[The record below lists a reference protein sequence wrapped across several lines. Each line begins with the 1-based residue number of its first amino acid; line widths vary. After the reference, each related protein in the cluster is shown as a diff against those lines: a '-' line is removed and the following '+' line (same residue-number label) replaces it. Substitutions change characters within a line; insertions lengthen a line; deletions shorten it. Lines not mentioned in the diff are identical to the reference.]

1 MTHYSY
7 TVGELKKLIAESSQ
21 EFKPVLGPNV
31 ERDNKK
37 NNEESYKETEKK
49 AKDYDGGLNEP
60 KKEKLQD
67 KVDGNRTTLEYNPDI
82 EPSKEYKERVEA
94 QAKGYTSK
102 LEQDNGNERGGV
114 EMDDDGRILKQFT
127 DARDN
132 REKIKT
138 QLQKSGLA
146 ARTYPDS
153 AFDKNHLVKE
163 NAKPKT
169 KMLKFKHTRFINESQ
184 MLSRIPEE
192 YKLDGQ
198 RIHMIDAD
206 SNEYIVECTL
216 SEKSGNV
223 ETLVVSHKNKKVM
236 NEQVDKMFHLMGFE
250 TPKNQTPNE
259 RINEATEFERVLDI
273 VRKGEQ

>member
-49 AKDYDGGLNEP
+49 AKDYDGGLKEP

-82 EPSKEYKERVEA
+82 EPSKEYKEKVEA

-132 REKIKT
+132 YRRVVW
-138 QLQKSGLA
+138 LQGHTLTVHLIRIILLRKMQSQ
-146 ARTYPDS
+146 RQRCSNSSIQDS
-153 AFDKNHLVKE
+153 SMNH
-163 NAKPKT
+163 
-169 KMLKFKHTRFINESQ
+169 RCCQ
-184 MLSRIPEE
+184 
-192 YKLDGQ
+192 
-198 RIHMIDAD
+198 
-206 SNEYIVECTL
+206 
-216 SEKSGNV
+216 
-223 ETLVVSHKNKKVM
+223 
-236 NEQVDKMFHLMGFE
+236 
-250 TPKNQTPNE
+250 
-259 RINEATEFERVLDI
+259 EFLRSI
-273 VRKGEQ
+273 S